1 MKLHI
6 DKTPGVRMPPRTR
19 PVLERIA
26 ARLRP
31 GWLRVQLV
39 LADDVLLRRL
49 NRQFRNRPRSTDVLS
64 FRYEQ
69 QKPTGQQLQSTHAEI
84 YISLERARE
93 QARERGHSLSR
104 ETVLLALHG
113 LLHLQG
119 HDHMTVGEARKM
131 RAAER
136 PHLRWLQQLWG
147 GAPLEPLVHPELA
160 GEGH

>member
-1 MKLHI
+1 
-6 DKTPGVRMPPRTR
+6 MPPRTR
-19 PVLERIA
+19 PVMERIA

-31 GWLRVQLV
+31 GWLRVQLI
-39 LADDVLLRRL
+39 LTDDVLLRRL
-49 NRQFRNRPRSTDVLS
+49 NKQFRNRSGTTDVLS
-64 FRYEQ
+64 FRYEDK
-69 QKPTGQQLQSTHAEI
+69 KPTGQQPEWTHAEI
-84 YISLERARE
+84 YISVERARQ

-119 HDHMTVGEARKM
+119 HDHLTVPDARRM